1 MGIYSLIEKKKRE
14 KNKKENVKLAK
25 IATITAVVGASVGT
39 TAGVLL
45 APKSG
50 KETRADIVEKSK
62 LAKEEIRTK
71 SKSLKENLDS
81 KVVKGKNNISE
92 AKSKISQYLSSK
104 KNTETETFGEV
115 DSNIKSEVVDTEET
129 VDTISDDLTV

>member
-14 KNKKENVKLAK
+14 KKRKENVKLAK

-92 AKSKISQYLSSK
+92 AKSKISQYLASK
-104 KNTETETFGEV
+104 KNTETETSGEV

>member
-14 KNKKENVKLAK
+14 KKKKENVKLAK

-92 AKSKISQYLSSK
+92 AKSKISQYLASK
-104 KNTETETFGEV
+104 KNTETETSGEV

>member
-14 KNKKENVKLAK
+14 KKRKENVKLAK

>member
-14 KNKKENVKLAK
+14 KKRKENVKLAK

-92 AKSKISQYLSSK
+92 AKSKISQYLASK
-104 KNTETETFGEV
+104 KNTETETSGEV
-115 DSNIKSEVVDTEET
+115 ESNIKSEVVDTEET

>member
-1 MGIYSLIEKKKRE
+1 MSIYSLIEKKKRE
-14 KNKKENVKLAK
+14 KKRKENVKLAK

>member
-1 MGIYSLIEKKKRE
+1 MSIYSLIEKKKRE
-14 KNKKENVKLAK
+14 KKRKENVKLAK

-39 TAGVLL
+39 AAGVLL

-50 KETRADIVEKSK
+50 KETRTDIVEKSK

>member
-1 MGIYSLIEKKKRE
+1 MSIYSLIEKKKRE
-14 KNKKENVKLAK
+14 KKRKENVKLAK

-92 AKSKISQYLSSK
+92 AKSKISQYLASK
-104 KNTETETFGEV
+104 KNTETETSGEV